1 MMNCEQAKELLSLY
15 AAGELDGAKAAELES
30 HLNICAECSD
40 GLKEA
45 KALFALTHDAL
56 LHFEPG
62 EDFEKKVAARI
73 AAESIVQPSRSAVKA
88 IARRWYLYP
97 MAAAAAVLIV
107 ALVLLQNKPA
117 GMVLAGKVSGE
128 GTTIKSGQTY
138 VAKQPSAIEL
148 INGAKAFLVKE
159 AAFSVI
165 SDALHLLTG
174 SCYVDCRAS
183 SRQATRLA
191 TSGLFVELRQA
202 EAYMRA
208 GVLIQETA
216 PHAGLLDVIM
226 PPVYAQDTAAGA
238 AALVVV
244 FSGTAEAV
252 AGGSRF
258 MLGGGEFLFEDET
271 GAGPRMYEAFLKDA
285 GSRIEG
291 IEREAKEIEKHLEP
305 YTHVITDYKA
315 SLAGLKEIIDRLG
328 AEGGAEIEELKV
340 RVALI
345 EEVKAAHEARA
356 GQMLAELN
364 KTRSGAIEDLKARVQ
379 ALMEAEQTRRDA
391 LDNLGRL

>member
-1 MMNCEQAKELLSLY
+1 MINCEQAKELFSLY
-15 AAGELDGAKAAELES
+15 VAGELDEAKAVELES
-30 HLNICAECSD
+30 HLNICAECSA

-56 LHFEPG
+56 AHFEPG

-73 AAESIVQPSRSAVKA
+73 KAESTVQPTQFTEKTGV
-88 IARRWYLYP
+88 RRWYLYP
-97 MAAAAAVLIV
+97 MAAAAAVFIV

-117 GMVLAGKVSGE
+117 GTVLAGKVSGE
-128 GTTIKSGQTY
+128 GTTIKSGQEY
-138 VAKQPSAIEL
+138 IARQPSAIEL
-148 INGAKAFLVKE
+148 VNGAKAFLVKE
-159 AAFSVI
+159 AGFSVI

-183 SRQATRLA
+183 QTQATRLA

-202 EAYMRA
+202 EAYLRA
-208 GVLIQETA
+208 GVLIQEPP

-226 PPVYAQDTAAGA
+226 PPVYAQDAATGVP
-238 AALVVV
+238 ALVVV

-252 AGGSRF
+252 AGGNRHT
-258 MLGGGEFLFEDET
+258 LGGGEFLFEDEA
-271 GAGPRMYEAFLKDA
+271 GAGPRKYEAFLKEA
-285 GSRIEG
+285 GSRIDG
-291 IEREAKEIEKHLEP
+291 IERAAKEIEKQLEP
-305 YTHVITDYKA
+305 YTHVISDYKM

-340 RVALI
+340 RIALI

-356 GQMLAELN
+356 GQMMAELN
-364 KTRSGAIEDLKARVQ
+364 KTRSGKIEDLKARVQ
-379 ALMEAEQTRRDA
+379 ALMQAEQTRRDA